1 MIYISYLCAIFTIK
15 PNILISF
22 SYSSYSQQD
31 GTHGEI
37 GPHVPLHAVVGSKN
51 DDEHVTRNQV
61 TCIIIHQPA
70 NLVQAITLNNECVT
84 RSIAKVSISIL
95 IINGINH
102 DVFLL
107 RKIQFQFN
115 FNSCYLKNISILC
128 YQNFHII
135 RYRTFWSIKNWNSS
149 NSLNVKFVEMQTLSS
164 DCTKMQRRHETSKV
178 CQVVKIHVI
187 KLSEFDRN
195 SYLSFSDS
203 NLIKIPSCNSI
214 M

>member
-1 MIYISYLCAIFTIK
+1 M
-15 PNILISF
+15 ISF

-61 TCIIIHQPA
+61 TCIIIHQPV

-84 RSIAKVSISIL
+84 RSIAKVSISVL

-102 DVFLL
+102 VH
-107 RKIQFQFN
+107 RGYWENYN
-115 FNSCYLKNISILC
+115 FSLISIILWH
-128 YQNFHII
+128 QTFHTI
-135 RYRTFWSIKNWNSS
+135 RYRSFWSIKNWNSS

-164 DCTKMQRRHETSKV
+164 DCTKMQRKHETSKV

-187 KLSEFDRN
+187 KLSKFDRN